1 MSILEEKL
9 FVKINGKKLQVEYDF
24 NALSYL
30 EKNTGK
36 LRREFY
42 QTLLEKKL
50 STEEELRLIH
60 AGLRRHNEN
69 ITFEEICKI
78 KSFKGII
85 DKVFQA
91 YMKIM
96 TPPELYEKI
105 YKKQPTLNFLQK
117 VKKYFIKK

>member
-9 FVKINGKKLQVEYDF
+9 FIKINGKKLQVEYDF
-24 NALSYL
+24 NALKYL

-42 QTLLEKKL
+42 QTLLEKNL

-60 AGLRRHNEN
+60 AGLIRNHEN
-69 ITFEEICKI
+69 ITFEEIGRI

-96 TPPELYEKI
+96 TPPELYEQI
-105 YKKQPTLNFLQK
+105 YKKQLKLNFLQK
-117 VKKYFIKK
+117 IKNYFKKL